1 MYKLMLSLI
10 MMLLLIVLMLTVS
23 LLTILLWSAVILLK
37 PMIKRELKKKE
48 ITARNNNQTVRNS
61 TSRAE
66 VNSKA
71 QGTKGQERSTSQHK
85 KIEGESWES
94 ALPDSSSYDTDASDG
109 YCDVREPEKQNGQS
123 LNTKKNMPVQISSF
137 PNIDPME
144 IVRGH
149 AGEKN
154 IKLKS
159 GNYTGKQQ
167 VGVKIW
173 FTEARNGKIAVYA
186 TKKNEIYVV
195 PVKEIISEKEC
206 NVGDIGACFS
216 VHPQLSDGQNYR
228 IIAVNRPCIME
239 RTEEGYYTIVEKGD
253 LVLEEVR

>member
-10 MMLLLIVLMLTVS
+10 MVLLLIVLLLTVS

-37 PMIKRELKKKE
+37 PMIKRDFKKKE
-48 ITARNNNQTVRNS
+48 ITARNNNQPVRNS
-61 TSRAE
+61 TSKAE

-71 QGTKGQERSTSQHK
+71 TKRQERSTSQHK
-85 KIEGESWES
+85 EIEGESWES
-94 ALPDSSSYDTDASDG
+94 ALPDSGPYDADASDG
-109 YCDVREPEKQNGQS
+109 YCDVRVPEKQNSQPLS
-123 LNTKKNMPVQISSF
+123 AKKNLPVQISSF

-159 GNYTGKQQ
+159 ENYTGKQR

-195 PVKEIISEKEC
+195 PVKDIISEKEC

-239 RTEEGYYTIVEKGD
+239 RTKKDIIRLLKKGIW
-253 LVLEEVR
+253 R

>member
-10 MMLLLIVLMLTVS
+10 MMLLLIVLLLTVS

-137 PNIDPME
+137 PNKDPME

-149 AGEKN
+149 VGEKN

-173 FTEARNGKIAVYA
+173 FTEAPNGKIAVYA

-206 NVGDIGACFS
+206 SVGDIGVCFS
-216 VHPQLSDGQNYR
+216 VHPQLSDGMYYK
-228 IIAVNRPCIME
+228 IIAVNRPCKME
-239 RTEEGYYTIVEKGD
+239 RNEEGYYTIVEKGD